1 LILSDF
7 FIVLVSYSLAY
18 LIRDRINGVTL
29 IGFSE
34 FFLFNILVASVYILV
49 FIYMGLYS
57 LRLKK
62 DLVDQLLAIVIGS
75 VASTGIMGAG
85 IYFGKNFDYSRL
97 IIAFGLIISII
108 LIWLMRI
115 FLRNIQRYYF
125 KQSKLTT
132 KILIIGS
139 GEILKI
145 TLKGYQAEWS
155 LGYEVVGVILTKPTN
170 LDYSQVLVSLENID
184 LNTYLLS
191 NHIDQVIWAEDFIIE
206 KTQDIMIVCEEQGIV
221 FKYVPSLYGNVTT
234 KFFTEDIAGF
244 PVIEARSTN
253 FDNWTSILKRFLD
266 IFLSV
271 CGLIVLTPLFIIVAI
286 AIRMDS
292 SGPVFFIHKRVGRYG
307 KEFELYKFRSMS
319 MIIKDGQ
326 LLHSNA
332 NTEVEKIK
340 EQQSNYKLKDDPRI
354 TPVGNFIRK
363 TSIDELPQLIN
374 VLKGE
379 MSLVGPRAYL
389 RKELDLQLDKF
400 PQTRPLVRRLLTVN
414 PGLTGLWQISGRS
427 NVDFAERVAMDAHY
441 ATEANLWLDIKM
453 IIQTIPIVL
462 KGSGAM

>member
-1 LILSDF
+1 
-7 FIVLVSYSLAY
+7 
-18 LIRDRINGVTL
+18 
-29 IGFSE
+29 
-34 FFLFNILVASVYILV
+34 
-49 FIYMGLYS
+49 
-57 LRLKK
+57 
-62 DLVDQLLAIVIGS
+62 
-75 VASTGIMGAG
+75 
-85 IYFGKNFDYSRL
+85 
-97 IIAFGLIISII
+97 
-108 LIWLMRI
+108 
-115 FLRNIQRYYF
+115 
-125 KQSKLTT
+125 
-132 KILIIGS
+132 
-139 GEILKI
+139 
-145 TLKGYQAEWS
+145 
-155 LGYEVVGVILTKPTN
+155 
-170 LDYSQVLVSLENID
+170 
-184 LNTYLLS
+184 
-191 NHIDQVIWAEDFIIE
+191 
-206 KTQDIMIVCEEQGIV
+206 
-221 FKYVPSLYGNVTT
+221 
-234 KFFTEDIAGF
+234 
-244 PVIEARSTN
+244 
-253 FDNWTSILKRFLD
+253 
-266 IFLSV
+266 
-271 CGLIVLTPLFIIVAI
+271 VAI